1 MFATHFHELTN
12 LEHQIPVVK
21 NLHVV
26 AHVTQA
32 HTSQNQD
39 ITLLYRVEPGK
50 LLTPVVALLIG
61 DAGICDQSFGIHVAE
76 LANFPEDVLKVCIS
90 SLSFT
95 AQDNYFDIQLARKNA
110 QELED
115 FDEGLFPSF
124 SVADSH

>member
-12 LEHQIPVVK
+12 LEHQIPAVK

-32 HTSQNQD
+32 HPFQNQD

-50 LLTPVVALLIG
+50 SLTPVMALLIG
-61 DAGICDQSFGIHVAE
+61 DAGVSDQSFGIHVAE

-90 SLSFT
+90 FV
-95 AQDNYFDIQLARKNA
+95 NYGTGQGQL
-110 QELED
+110 
-115 FDEGLFPSF
+115 F
-124 SVADSH
+124 